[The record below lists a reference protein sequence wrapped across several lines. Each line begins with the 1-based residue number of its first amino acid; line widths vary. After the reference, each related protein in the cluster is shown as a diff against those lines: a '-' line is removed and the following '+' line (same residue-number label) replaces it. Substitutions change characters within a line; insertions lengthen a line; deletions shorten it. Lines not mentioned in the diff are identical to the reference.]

1 MMDMNR
7 DQRCFHCILTDCPGS
22 NGRLGSVTPELFAK
36 LFNPTT
42 NNGAKSKFVGVMAKW
57 KSTVEV
63 IVVVFCPNNSQ

>member
-1 MMDMNR
+1 MVLMMDMNR
-7 DQRCFHCILTDCPGS
+7 DQRCFHCILTIVPV
-22 NGRLGSVTPELFAK
+22 RTPELFAK

-42 NNGAKSKFVGVMAKW
+42 NNGAKTKFVGVMAKW